1 MLVTHKFPAEYDEN
15 SKILILGSIP
25 SVKSREK
32 SFYYMHPQN
41 RFWRVLAAVFNE
53 QVPKTIEDKK
63 KFLKSKKIALWD
75 VLSSC
80 EIQGSSDST
89 IKNPVPNDIK
99 SLIKKTEIKT
109 IFVTGKKAEN
119 LYNKYCLKST
129 NINPIYLPSASPA
142 NQTIK
147 YEKLLEEYKKIL
159 KYLK

>member
-1 MLVTHKFPAEYDEN
+1 
-15 SKILILGSIP
+15 
-25 SVKSREK
+25 
-32 SFYYMHPQN
+32 MHPQN

-109 IFVTGKKAEN
+109 IFVTGKKAKN

-129 NINPIYLPSASPA
+129 NINPIYLPSTSLA